1 MKEFLSNPVVHGV
14 IVLAIAFVVAKI
26 FFKVD
31 KDVEAR
37 RRKAIDLSAALKAN
51 GMSWVPDLLID
62 YAVGDY
68 ESVGIKLGHV
78 AVDIAKDPNLK
89 AEFDT
94 VFQKLLASKFQDD
107 ASKTQLENMLEQ
119 LGHTLTPIPPA
130 PTTPDLLTQIGT
142 TVANAVAS
150 ALPNAP
156 APTASNTS
164 TTALVVPPKLS

>member
-14 IVLAIAFVVAKI
+14 IVLAIAFLVAKV

-68 ESVGIKLGHV
+68 ESVGLKLGHV

-94 VFQKLLASKFQDD
+94 VFQKLLASKFQDAD
-107 ASKTQLENMLEQ
+107 AKAQLEKMLED
-119 LGHTLTPIPPA
+119 LGHTLTPISPA
-130 PTTPDLLTQIGT
+130 PSTPDLLAQIGT

-150 ALPNAP
+150 ALPGAP
-156 APTASNTS
+156 APNASGS
-164 TTALVVPPKLS
+164 TVVPPKLS